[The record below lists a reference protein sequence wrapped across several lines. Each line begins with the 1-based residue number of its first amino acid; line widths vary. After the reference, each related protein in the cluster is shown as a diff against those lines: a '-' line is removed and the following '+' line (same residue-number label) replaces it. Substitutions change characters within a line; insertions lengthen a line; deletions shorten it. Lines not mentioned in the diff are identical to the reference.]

1 MGTRSITVIKDETTK
16 LVTLYK
22 QSDGFPTGWGLEL
35 LDFLKEFTIVNG
47 YSSDMKAG
55 SHANGAG
62 CLAAQLIANFK
73 TDIGGLYIET
83 YNRKRGHYGEEYQY
97 VITISEGRIYISID
111 DIYAKKTILKKT
123 LISKVN
129 SGLLESIESEV

>member
-22 QSDGFPTGWGLEL
+22 QYDGYPTGWGQEL

-47 YSSDMKAG
+47 YSSHMEAG

-73 TDIGGLYIET
+73 TDIGGLYIEA
-83 YNRKRGHYGEEYQY
+83 YNIKRGHYGEAYQY
-97 VITISEGRIYISID
+97 VITINDGQIYMSID

-129 SGLLESIESEV
+129 SDLLESIESEV